1 MPRAG
6 RLYTIRGGKMEE
18 RPYKVY
24 LREIHWQ
31 EAVVDAVSRADAIQ
45 KVLDGEGQY
54 GNGTRYEETCED
66 GHRVEE
72 I

>member
-1 MPRAG
+1 MG
-6 RLYTIRGGKMEE
+6 LMQNILLGGKMEE

-45 KVLDGEGQY
+45 KALDGDCQY
-54 GNGTRYEETCED
+54 GNGTTYEETCED

>member
-1 MPRAG
+1 MPRVS
-6 RLYTIRGGKMEE
+6 RLSITVGGKMEE

-45 KVLDGEGQY
+45 KVLDGDGQY
-54 GNGTRYEETCED
+54 GNGTTYEETCED

>member
-1 MPRAG
+1 
-6 RLYTIRGGKMEE
+6 MEE

-31 EAVVDAVSRADAIQ
+31 EAVGRADAIQ
-45 KVLDGEGQY
+45 KVLDGDGQY
-54 GNGTRYEETCED
+54 GNGTTYEETCED

>member
-1 MPRAG
+1 MVKKRFLGVWGDPWRF
-6 RLYTIRGGKMEE
+6 
-18 RPYKVY
+18 
-24 LREIHWQ
+24 
-31 EAVVDAVSRADAIQ
+31 VDAVSRADAIQ
-45 KVLDGEGQY
+45 KVLDGDGQY